1 MQKKGYVVQ
10 IIRSTLSLV
19 EKYFIMSKEQIHTD
33 QTILDVFLK
42 IRHLTF

>member
-1 MQKKGYVVQ
+1 MQKKGYVMQ
-10 IIRSTLSLV
+10 MIRSTLSL
-19 EKYFIMSKEQIHTD
+19 EETFFIMSIEQIHTD